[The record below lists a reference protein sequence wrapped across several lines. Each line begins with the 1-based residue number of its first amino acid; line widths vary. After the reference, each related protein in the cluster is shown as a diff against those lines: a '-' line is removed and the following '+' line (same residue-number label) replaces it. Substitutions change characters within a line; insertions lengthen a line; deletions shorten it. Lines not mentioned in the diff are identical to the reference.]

1 MKLKF
6 LRHASERE
14 MAVSMTPLIDVVFL
28 LMVFFLM
35 TINFEKPEEV
45 LAHRLPQLGNE
56 ASEDPSKDWE
66 KVELK
71 LTIAREDGQLQLQL
85 QERILT
91 SYEDLHGYLTELPE
105 DIVIIVDA
113 ANDVP
118 YKHII
123 GVYNSCLKANKTD
136 IVFSFAA
143 PTQSAIN

>member
-1 MKLKF
+1 
-6 LRHASERE
+6 

-71 LTIAREDGQLQLQL
+71 LEIAKQDGQLKLQL
-85 QERILT
+85 QERTLD
-91 SYEDLHGYLTELPE
+91 SYDDLLDYLGQLPD
-105 DIVIIVDA
+105 DIVIIIDA

-123 GVYNSCLKANKTD
+123 GVYNSCLKAKKTD
-136 IVFSFAA
+136 IVFSFA
-143 PTQSAIN
+143 S

>member
-1 MKLKF
+1 
-6 LRHASERE
+6 

-56 ASEDPSKDWE
+56 ASDDPSKDWE

-71 LTIAREDGQLQLQL
+71 LEIIRESGQLKLQL
-85 QERILT
+85 QERTLEN
-91 SYEDLHGYLTELPE
+91 YDDLLGYLTELPE
-105 DIVIIVDA
+105 DITIIIEA
-113 ANDVP
+113 ADDVP

-136 IVFSFAA
+136 IVFSFSSLA
-143 PTQSAIN
+143 QSTNQ

>member
-1 MKLKF
+1 
-6 LRHASERE
+6 

-71 LTIAREDGQLQLQL
+71 LEIIRENGQLKLQL
-85 QERILT
+85 QERILEN
-91 SYEDLHGYLTELPE
+91 YDDLHGYLTELPE
-105 DIVIIVDA
+105 DITITIEA
-113 ANDVP
+113 ADDVP

-143 PTQSAIN
+143 LTQSTSQ

>member
-1 MKLKF
+1 
-6 LRHASERE
+6 

-56 ASEDPSKDWE
+56 ASDDPSKDWE

-71 LTIAREDGQLQLQL
+71 LEIIRESGQLKLQL
-85 QERILT
+85 QERTLEN
-91 SYEDLHGYLTELPE
+91 YDDLLGYLTELPE
-105 DIVIIVDA
+105 DITIIIEA
-113 ANDVP
+113 ADDVP

-136 IVFSFAA
+136 IVFSFSSLA
-143 PTQSAIN
+143 QSANH

>member
-6 LRHASERE
+6 LKSSEERE

-71 LTIAREDGQLQLQL
+71 LEMAKQDGQLKLQL
-85 QERILT
+85 QERTLE
-91 SYEDLHGYLTELPE
+91 SYDDLLDYLGQLPD
-105 DIVIIVDA
+105 DIVIIIDA

-123 GVYNSCLKANKTD
+123 GVYNSCLKAKKTD
-136 IVFSFAA
+136 IVFSFA
-143 PTQSAIN
+143 S

>member
-1 MKLKF
+1 MKLNF
-6 LRHASERE
+6 QHSGVRRRV
-14 MAVSMTPLIDVVFL
+14 AVSMTPLIDVVFL

-56 ASEDPSKDWE
+56 ASDDPSKDWE

-71 LTIAREDGQLQLQL
+71 LEIIRESGQLKLQL
-85 QERILT
+85 QERTLEN
-91 SYEDLHGYLTELPE
+91 YDDLLGYLTELPE
-105 DIVIIVDA
+105 DITIIIEA
-113 ANDVP
+113 ADDVP

-136 IVFSFAA
+136 IVFSFSSLA
-143 PTQSAIN
+143 QSANQ

>member
-6 LRHASERE
+6 LRHSSERE

-56 ASEDPSKDWE
+56 ASDDPSKDWE

-71 LTIAREDGQLQLQL
+71 LEIIRESGQLKLQL
-85 QERILT
+85 QERTLEN
-91 SYEDLHGYLTELPE
+91 YDDLLGYLTELPE
-105 DIVIIVDA
+105 DITIIIEA
-113 ANDVP
+113 ADDVP

-136 IVFSFAA
+136 IVFSFSSLA
-143 PTQSAIN
+143 QSANH